1 MTMRTFEKHLEQQ
14 LNALPRERQPDKD
27 LWQGIDL
34 AIQARSDAPQ
44 TKRQPVWLASAAM
57 VMVAVIIGFMM
68 RPVSTDPEVNPVT
81 GQSLVKALSQQHE
94 KEKSALL
101 VSLEGTPA
109 VTENWQEQL
118 TELEDAAEAIKAALK
133 EDPNNTALLRMLQS
147 VYQQQFLLIE
157 RVHAPKWQQI

>member
-1 MTMRTFEKHLEQQ
+1 METFEKHLEQQ

-44 TKRQPVWLASAAM
+44 TKRQPVWLASAA
-57 VMVAVIIGFMM
+57 VLMVAVIIGFMM
-68 RPVSTDPEVNPVT
+68 QPFSSAPETDPLT

-101 VSLEGTPA
+101 VSLEDTPA
-109 VTENWQEQL
+109 VTGNWQEQL
-118 TELEDAAEAIKAALK
+118 TELEDAAEAIKAALQ

>member
-1 MTMRTFEKHLEQQ
+1 METFEKHLEQQ

-34 AIQARSDAPQ
+34 AIQARTDAPQ
-44 TKRQPVWLASAAM
+44 AKRQPVWLASAA
-57 VMVAVIIGFMM
+57 VLMVAVIIGFMM
-68 RPVSTDPEVNPVT
+68 KPFSTAPDTDPLT
-81 GQSLVKALSQQHE
+81 GQSLVNALSQQHE

-101 VSLEGTPA
+101 VSLEDTPA
-109 VTENWQEQL
+109 VTGNWQEQL
-118 TELEDAAEAIKAALK
+118 TELEEAAEAIKAALQ